1 MIAPAL
7 LLLCCLVFVSVAA
20 AWDLRTGLIPNWLSL
35 GGLGIGFVLHL
46 AVQAIGF
53 WNDEAMSA
61 ALAGAFNAVVGVVL
75 CGLAPYLL
83 FRAEAMGG
91 GDVKLLAAV
100 GAFIGPTMGLEV
112 ELSAFIAMAVF
123 APVRL
128 AYEGKLL
135 AVLGNTMVL
144 IANPFLPKQRRRE
157 IPRELMTVVKFGPA
171 VFIANAVV
179 LAAHWMDR

>member
-1 MIAPAL
+1 MAAPTL
-7 LLLCCLVFVSVAA
+7 LLLCCLLFVGVAA
-20 AWDLRTGLIPNWLSL
+20 ACDWRTGLIPNGLTL
-35 GGLGIGFVLHL
+35 GGLGVGFVLHVAVHLVDL
-46 AVQAIGF
+46 ASSGLY
-53 WNDEAMSA
+53 SA
-61 ALAGAFNAVVGVVL
+61 ALAGIANAVLGVVL

-83 FRAEAMGG
+83 FRVDAMGG

-100 GAFIGPTMGLEV
+100 GAFVGPTLGLSI
-112 ELSAFIAMAVF
+112 ELTAFIAMAVF
-123 APVRL
+123 SPVRL

-157 IPRELMTVVKFGPA
+157 VPRELMTAFKFGPA
-171 VFIANAVV
+171 VFVANAVV